1 MAKSVKISNEMW
13 DRIRRAAEAAGYS
26 GPEELVLH
34 ILEKELARQE
44 QQQDENAALER
55 LRGLGYI
62 D

>member
-13 DRIRRAAEAAGYS
+13 DQIREAAEAAGYS
-26 GPEELVLH
+26 SPEEFVLH
-34 ILEKELARQE
+34 VLERELAQARSK
-44 QQQDENAALER
+44 DDDAAALER